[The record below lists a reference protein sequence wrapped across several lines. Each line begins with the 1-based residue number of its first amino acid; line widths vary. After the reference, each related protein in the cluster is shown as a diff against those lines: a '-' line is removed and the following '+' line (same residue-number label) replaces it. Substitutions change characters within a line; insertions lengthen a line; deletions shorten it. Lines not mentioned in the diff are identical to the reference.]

1 MLLVR
6 DDVRHLVDLCE
17 IPQVDLLD
25 ADLGDGPHLAPRPLL
40 PHLDVVQLEDVGV
53 HLPPDVLEPLHD
65 ADRHGQG
72 QRQDDV
78 ADGDWWMDN
87 FQLVH

>member
-65 ADRHGQG
+65 ADRHREE
-72 QRQDDV
+72 QREDYV
-78 ADGDWWMDN
+78 ADGD
-87 FQLVH
+87 